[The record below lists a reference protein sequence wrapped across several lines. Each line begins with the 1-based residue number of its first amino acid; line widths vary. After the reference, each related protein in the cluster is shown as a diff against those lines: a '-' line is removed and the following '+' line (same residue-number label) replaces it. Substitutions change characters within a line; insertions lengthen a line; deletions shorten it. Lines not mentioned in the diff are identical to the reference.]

1 MNTNLQAK
9 LQELIPGLVAVRRD
23 LHKYP
28 ESAWTE
34 FRTASMCIKKMQ
46 ELGYTITMGEDA
58 VKRDAMMGVPA
69 ADVLKGHMERAVA
82 QGADAELVAKME
94 GGLTGFWAD
103 MDFGGEG
110 PFLAVRFDMD
120 CNDVSECDAADHR
133 PNMEGYA
140 SVNKGAMHACGHDA
154 HVAIALA
161 LAELVASMRNQFTGK
176 IRFIFQPAE
185 EGVRGAMPMEKAGA
199 VEGVDQIFGM
209 HIGFQANKLGK
220 VICGTKNFL
229 ATTKADITFTGVPA
243 HAGNAPEE
251 GKNALLAAATALLNM
266 HAIPRSGKG
275 DTRITVGKLIG
286 GEGRNVIPPK
296 AVLVLETRGITS
308 ALDEYMFGEVKR
320 IAKAAADMWG
330 CGYSID
336 IKGGTKSGESDLEVA
351 EVVAEEA
358 RAMGCFNEVIVE
370 QNFGASEDYSHFMS
384 TVQANGGKGTYV
396 QVGSNLS
403 AGHHNG
409 HFDFDEKALED
420 SLVLMARCVYR
431 TLAK

>member
-46 ELGYTITMGEDA
+46 ELGYAITMGEDA

-161 LAELVASMRNQFTGK
+161 LAELVASMRDQFTGK

-286 GEGRNVIPPK
+286 GEGRNVIPPD
-296 AVLVLETRGITS
+296 R
-308 ALDEYMFGEVKR
+308 
-320 IAKAAADMWG
+320 
-330 CGYSID
+330 
-336 IKGGTKSGESDLEVA
+336 KS
-351 EVVAEEA
+351 VV
-358 RAMGCFNEVIVE
+358 
-370 QNFGASEDYSHFMS
+370 
-384 TVQANGGKGTYV
+384 
-396 QVGSNLS
+396 
-403 AGHHNG
+403 
-409 HFDFDEKALED
+409 
-420 SLVLMARCVYR
+420 
-431 TLAK
+431 

>member
-1 MNTNLQAK
+1 MNTDLQAK

-46 ELGYTITMGEDA
+46 ELGYAITMGEDA

-161 LAELVASMRNQFTGK
+161 LAELVASMRDQFTGK

-199 VEGVDQIFGM
+199 VDGVDQIFGM

>member
-46 ELGYTITMGEDA
+46 ELGYAITMGEDA

-69 ADVLKGHMERAVA
+69 ADVLKGHMERAIA

-161 LAELVASMRNQFTGK
+161 LAELVASMRDQFTGK

-185 EGVRGAMPMEKAGA
+185 EGVRGALPMEKAGA

>member
-46 ELGYTITMGEDA
+46 ELGYAITMGEDA

-161 LAELVASMRNQFTGK
+161 LAELVASMRDQFTGK

>member
-1 MNTNLQAK
+1 MNTDLQAK

-46 ELGYTITMGEDA
+46 ELGYAITMGEDA

-161 LAELVASMRNQFTGK
+161 LAELVASMRDQFTGK

-199 VEGVDQIFGM
+199 VDGVDQIFGM

-431 TLAK
+431 TLTK

>member
-1 MNTNLQAK
+1 MNTDLQAK

-46 ELGYTITMGEDA
+46 ELGYAITMGEDA

-161 LAELVASMRNQFTGK
+161 LAELVASMRDQFTGK

>member
-46 ELGYTITMGEDA
+46 ELGYAITMGEDA

-69 ADVLKGHMERAVA
+69 ADVLKGHMERAIA

-161 LAELVASMRNQFTGK
+161 LAELVASMRDQFTGK

>member
-1 MNTNLQAK
+1 MNTDLQAK

-46 ELGYTITMGEDA
+46 ELGYAITMGEDA

-161 LAELVASMRNQFTGK
+161 LAELVASMRDQFTGK

-370 QNFGASEDYSHFMS
+370 QNFGASEDYSHFIS

>member
-1 MNTNLQAK
+1 MNTDLQAK

-46 ELGYTITMGEDA
+46 ELGYAITMGEDA

-161 LAELVASMRNQFTGK
+161 LAELVASMRDQFTGK

-296 AVLVLETRGITS
+296 AILVLETRGITS